1 MLLEA
6 RRNGFLY
13 RSRRAELHRE
23 GHAPD
28 YPATVATP
36 WRLACDQLCAPAWA
50 LLNLLAWYAP
60 DTIPL
65 DQLLTPD
72 TNHLTLPDPVNAAS
86 QPRLTDPLHQ
96 HRPITEL
103 VAYGLLTHAGR
114 RCWLRCWLPR
124 CGMRTEFG
132 AHDTLLVAHGV
143 CWWGGS
149 AAVELLKL

>member
-1 MLLEA
+1 VLLEA

-36 WRLACDQLCAPAWA
+36 WRLACDQLSAPAWA

-65 DQLLTPD
+65 DHLLTPD
-72 TNHLTLPDPVNAAS
+72 TDYLTLPDPVNAAS

-96 HRPITEL
+96 HRPSPSWSPT
-103 VAYGLLTHAGR
+103 VCSPTPGALLAPLLATPLRHAR
-114 RCWLRCWLPR
+114 RIRSP
-124 CGMRTEFG
+124 
-132 AHDTLLVAHGV
+132 
-143 CWWGGS
+143 
-149 AAVELLKL
+149 